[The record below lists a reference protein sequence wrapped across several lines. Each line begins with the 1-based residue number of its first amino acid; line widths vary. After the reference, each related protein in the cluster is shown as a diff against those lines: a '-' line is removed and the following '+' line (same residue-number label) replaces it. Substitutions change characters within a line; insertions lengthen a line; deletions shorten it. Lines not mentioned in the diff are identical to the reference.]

1 MSDTEGRLRANVETM
16 TLAEAFETAIEFE
29 RQGRAYYRASAAR
42 VKNEVIAAV
51 LYSLARDEEL
61 HESLIRRFYEALQK
75 TAGWPDVS
83 ADLPPSQPAR
93 QRIEAIVAQTAG
105 TLSQDPG
112 YLEVYEHARDLEAA
126 SRDFYRD
133 LSEKAQDREVLKFL
147 RFLAGMEQ
155 THLEMLGLLL
165 AATREESEDRAQG
178 SRP

>member
-1 MSDTEGRLRANVETM
+1 MDGDRGSAKPHVGDM

-29 RQGRAYYRASAAR
+29 RRGRAYYRASAAR

-51 LYSLARDEEL
+51 LYALANDEEL
-61 HESLIRRFYEALQK
+61 HESLIRRFYEALHRS
-75 TAGWPDVS
+75 AGWPDVS
-83 ADLPPSQPAR
+83 GDLPPPQPAR
-93 QRIEAIVAQTAG
+93 QRIEAIVEQTAG
-105 TLSQDPG
+105 TLTPDPT
-112 YLEVYEHARDLEAA
+112 YLEVYERARDLEAA

-165 AATREESEDRAQG
+165 AATREESEGRGQG
-178 SRP
+178 GGK